1 MTSYTFLA
9 YVTEVESMRSVLLV
23 ESSEL
28 IVISTSSVELKT
40 QVCVPQ
46 FVSVTP
52 FMFYPNKFSSTD
64 WVMPGDIV
72 T

>member
-23 ESSEL
+23 ESSES

-40 QVCVPQ
+40 QVWVPHT
-46 FVSVTP
+46 VSVTP
-52 FMFYPNKFSSTD
+52 FMLYPNKFNSTD